1 LPSDKGN
8 FATVESV
15 QWIYNKVNN
24 LGYAVTT
31 GNIKGNA
38 LDQILIIETDFDTVG
53 SKDGIHADMPTV
65 TVVIFRK
72 TMAECYAVF
81 NAIRPQINA
90 DPVNG
95 IRGAKVVGRET
106 GYINESEMH
115 VLKIEI
121 DIRVNI

>member
-1 LPSDKGN
+1 
-8 FATVESV
+8 VESV

-31 GNIKGNA
+31 GHIKGNA
-38 LDQILIIETDFDTVG
+38 LDQILIVETDFDTVG

-65 TVVIFRK
+65 TVIIFRK
-72 TMAECYAVF
+72 TLAECYTVF
-81 NAIRPQINA
+81 NTIRPQINA
-90 DPVNG
+90 DLANG

-106 GYINESEMH
+106 GYINESEMYA
-115 VLKIEI
+115 LKIEI

>member
-1 LPSDKGN
+1 LLPNKPN

-31 GNIKGNA
+31 GHIKGNA
-38 LDQILIIETDFDTVG
+38 LDQILIVETDFDTVG

-65 TVVIFRK
+65 TVIIFRK
-72 TMAECYAVF
+72 TLAECYTVF
-81 NAIRPQINA
+81 NTIRPQINA
-90 DPVNG
+90 DLDNG

-106 GYINESEMH
+106 GYINESEMYA
-115 VLKIEI
+115 LKIEI